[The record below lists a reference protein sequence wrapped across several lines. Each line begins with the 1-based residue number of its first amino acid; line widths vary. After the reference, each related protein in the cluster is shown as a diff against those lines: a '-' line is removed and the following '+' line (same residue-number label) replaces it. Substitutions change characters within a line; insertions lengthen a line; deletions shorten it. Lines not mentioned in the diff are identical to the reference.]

1 MGYPGDQ
8 SQSGGWPPEQPSQ
21 SPSPYDPGQDAP
33 TSRYRPGPFSPP
45 PDGPPSADPA
55 GDDGPP
61 PGLVLGAGP
70 YEPGPGPYTGR
81 DSYDPGQSAY
91 EPRPGAYEPSS
102 GSYEPATSPY
112 EPGQGGYE
120 PGQGSYEPS
129 QGAYEP
135 APGSYEPGPG
145 SYDSGQDSFQPRA
158 GAYEPGPG
166 SYEPYAPYDS
176 PGDADGRPS
185 NPYAFGGSG
194 ANGTSGGFSGLA
206 ATPYP
211 MGGSGA
217 ASDPFAGPGP
227 YDGPAGPYEDAPG
240 SYDSGHD
247 GQAQHRGGPLPPE
260 RSKMPLIIGAIVGA
274 IVLVAGG
281 FMVFSV
287 LGGDSGKKT
296 ASGTPSGDTNPQ
308 GTGAPTA
315 PTSPAAKPTA
325 ATGPLGAKLKNRA
338 TDPQPLT
345 LAEVFKHR
353 RFGRYVMTAKRQDG
367 NCAKVVH
374 GTRFAAALKSG
385 GCTQMLRATFSTTD
399 GKLIGSIG
407 VANLRTDSAAKKVQ
421 AAGAGKDA
429 WLLPLPGTGS
439 TKKIGKGSA
448 LGTAEA
454 RGHYVLLSWVQ
465 RPDGKEMTAGQR
477 GTVSTFV
484 SQVILG
490 SNLSPALQYRGISGK
505 PYGT

>member
-1 MGYPGDQ
+1 
-8 SQSGGWPPEQPSQ
+8 
-21 SPSPYDPGQDAP
+21 
-33 TSRYRPGPFSPP
+33 
-45 PDGPPSADPA
+45 
-55 GDDGPP
+55 
-61 PGLVLGAGP
+61 
-70 YEPGPGPYTGR
+70 
-81 DSYDPGQSAY
+81 
-91 EPRPGAYEPSS
+91 
-102 GSYEPATSPY
+102 
-112 EPGQGGYE
+112 
-120 PGQGSYEPS
+120 
-129 QGAYEP
+129 
-135 APGSYEPGPG
+135 
-145 SYDSGQDSFQPRA
+145 
-158 GAYEPGPG
+158 
-166 SYEPYAPYDS
+166 
-176 PGDADGRPS
+176 
-185 NPYAFGGSG
+185 
-194 ANGTSGGFSGLA
+194 
-206 ATPYP
+206 
-211 MGGSGA
+211 MGGPGA

-227 YDGPAGPYEDAPG
+227 YDGSPAGPYEGAHGAP
-240 SYDSGHD
+240 DPGHD
-247 GQAQHRGGPLPPE
+247 AQNRGGPLPPE
-260 RSKMPLIIGAIVGA
+260 RSKLPLIIGAIVGA
-274 IVLVAGG
+274 IVLIAGG

-296 ASGTPSGDTNPQ
+296 AGGTPSGGTNPQ
-308 GTGAPTA
+308 GNGAPTA
-315 PTSPAAKPTA
+315 PASSPAAKPTA

-338 TDPQPLT
+338 TDPRPLT

-353 RFGRYVMTAKRQDG
+353 RFGKYVMTAKRQDG

-374 GTRFAAALKSG
+374 GTRFSAALKSG

-407 VANLRTDSAAKKVQ
+407 VANLRTDTAAKKVQ

-465 RPDGKEMTAGQR
+465 RPDGKELTAAQR

-490 SNLSPALQYRGISGK
+490 SNLSTALQYRGISGK